1 MTDAETVGPSIQD
14 RTYQLRNI
22 AIDATLALARGI
34 GRAVEAGA
42 EPRRI
47 EAART
52 YQRRAQFLADYVEA
66 ENSMG
71 FHADQEAARV
81 LGLSI
86 NYARLGTE
94 ALFGDGPPD
103 ADPELIASPPATVV
117 PGEGRPGSVFR
128 HRTNADLARPG
139 D

>member
-1 MTDAETVGPSIQD
+1 VD
-14 RTYQLRNI
+14 
-22 AIDATLALARGI
+22 
-34 GRAVEAGA
+34 
-42 EPRRI
+42 PRRI

-52 YQRRAQFLADYVEA
+52 HQRRAQFLADYIEA

-94 ALFGDGPPD
+94 ALFGDGSPD
-103 ADPELIASPPATVV
+103 AEPTLIASPPATVV
-117 PGEGRPGSVFR
+117 PGEGRPGSVFQ
-128 HRTNADLARPG
+128 HRTNTEVARPG
-139 D
+139 P